1 MNRFTFM
8 HVSPMRGSRSKAFT
22 LIELLVVIGIIGIL
36 VGVLAGVLGG
46 GGQSS
51 AMQAAQGTMSSL
63 LSSARAQAA
72 LAGRDAAIAVNYDY
86 SYNSDRYLRYCVV
99 IVKDSSGAWV
109 TANEGYYLPTG
120 VYVVPATPPTSND
133 VEAGVNFGTIYSS
146 GFDGSINGAFN
157 STKSEKWL
165 VLGINALGQ
174 RVNAVNSS
182 AAVGSGTYVVFSVGN
197 PQPPGTTPPLKFSNA
212 YNLRGFSVSKYG
224 VASFINDATGF
235 N

>member
-1 MNRFTFM
+1 MFAF
-8 HVSPMRGSRSKAFT
+8 SSRQSRAKAFT
-22 LIELLVVIGIIGIL
+22 LIELLVVIGIIGVL

-72 LAGRDAAIAVNYDY
+72 LSGRDAAIAVNYDY

-120 VYVVPATPPTSND
+120 VYVVPNAPLTSND
-133 VEAGVNFGTIYSS
+133 AEAGVTFGAVYSS
-146 GFDGSINGAFN
+146 GFDGTLNAAFN

-174 RVNAVNSS
+174 RVNAANG
-182 AAVGSGTYVVFSVGN
+182 AAVGAGTYVVLSVGN
-197 PQPPGTTPPLKFSNA
+197 PQPPGTTPPVKFSNA

-224 VASFINDATGF
+224 VASFINDASGF